1 MSLEITKG
9 ILESIL
15 DDSSAGWLFN
25 KLTIST
31 SDRSNEEMMHFR
43 SSTSWF
49 STIWRGATPLFSL
62 WKYFYSPKNLSHFFK
77 TEIFGAILTD
87 FSQKIEARENNQF
100 LSQRSKFFF
109 DKESNLFLN
118 DCTEGGRLLDFR
130 FRSKNRGSHLRL
142 SWVSWL

>member
-25 KLTIST
+25 KMTIST
-31 SDRSNEEMMHFR
+31 SDRSNEEMMHFGC
-43 SSTSWF
+43 STSWF

-62 WKYFYSPKNLSHFFK
+62 WKYFYSPK
-77 TEIFGAILTD
+77 
-87 FSQKIEARENNQF
+87 KIWVNFLRRKFLAQFWQISVKKLKPAKKNQF
-100 LSQRSKFFF
+100 PSQRSKFFF
-109 DKESNLFLN
+109 
-118 DCTEGGRLLDFR
+118 LLKSQIFFEQLHR
-130 FRSKNRGSHLRL
+130 RWAFVRSKNRGSHLRL